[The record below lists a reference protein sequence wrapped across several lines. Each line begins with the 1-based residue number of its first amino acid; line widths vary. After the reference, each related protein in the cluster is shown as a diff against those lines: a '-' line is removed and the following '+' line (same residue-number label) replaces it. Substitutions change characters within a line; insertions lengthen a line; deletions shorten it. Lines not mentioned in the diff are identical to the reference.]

1 MDYDVV
7 ISGAGMVGATLAC
20 LLAQSAKRI
29 AVLETSPVPEFDPAG
44 NFELR
49 VSAISRFSQ
58 HILQQ
63 AGAWEKIIGLRAAAY
78 EKMVVWDATGK
89 GEICFSAADM
99 GEPEL
104 GHIIENGVIQW
115 ALWEVMEAEDH
126 IDILCPASVNTFKR
140 VADSGQVTVTLANGQ
155 QLVAELL
162 VGADGARSRV
172 RELAGIGWQR
182 EDYAQKGLVCVV
194 RTAQPHQQTAWQRFL
209 PSGPLAFLPLGDSHY
224 CSIVWTAFLPLGD
237 SHYCSIV
244 WTLPADRADVLV
256 KQDELK
262 FKTALAEA
270 LECRLGEIEWV
281 GERGAFPKLM
291 CRRILRWSEM
301 LPIRFI
307 HWRGRV

>member
-1 MDYDVV
+1 M
-7 ISGAGMVGATLAC
+7 
-20 LLAQSAKRI
+20 
-29 AVLETSPVPEFDPAG
+29 
-44 NFELR
+44 
-49 VSAISRFSQ
+49 
-58 HILQQ
+58 
-63 AGAWEKIIGLRAAAY
+63 
-78 EKMVVWDATGK
+78 
-89 GEICFSAADM
+89 
-99 GEPEL
+99 
-104 GHIIENGVIQW
+104 
-115 ALWEVMEAEDH
+115 
-126 IDILCPASVNTFKR
+126 DILCPASVNTFER

-224 CSIVWTAFLPLGD
+224 CSIVWT
-237 SHYCSIV
+237 
-244 WTLPADRADVLV
+244 LPADRADVRV

-281 GERGAFPKLM
+281 GERGAFPLVGQHAETYVQENIALVGDAAHTIHPLAGQGVNLGIKDAAALAAQLATVNNHLGAMKTLRRYERIKL
-291 CRRILRWSEM
+291 LTTG
-301 LPIRFI
+301 LVTP
-307 HWRGRV
+307 